1 MCAFAQMCVWK
12 REIVSVCTHT
22 SHTEFKLQTAV
33 VVWVPCRSVQSNL
46 MLSLLHC
53 MCLSEWVLLLLS
65 VSQWSPEIKTVVNN
79 VESTTAACASVKLI
93 TQNSGKRC
101 WVYYSC
107 LCLSEAHNAK
117 QWQTMLS
124 LLQLS
129 KPRTQNSGKWQKM
142 LSQLQLSVPQR
153 RTERKTGGKWQ
164 TMLSLLQL
172 SVPQRSPECKT
183 VANNVEY
190 YSCLCLGEAQNAKQ
204 WQTMFGDGPFTL
216 CSWMHTINSPIFSA
230 FFVRWI
236 YASCRFTDSGKQ
248 ETKNTLS

>member
-153 RTERKTGGKWQ
+153 RTERKT
-164 TMLSLLQL
+164 
-172 SVPQRSPECKT
+172 
-183 VANNVEY
+183 VANGKQCWVY
-190 YSCLCLGEAQNAKQ
+190 YSCLCLSEAQNAKQ
-204 WQTMFGDGPFTL
+204 WQTMLSTTAV
-216 CSWMHTINSPIFSA
+216 C
-230 FFVRWI
+230 
-236 YASCRFTDSGKQ
+236 ASVKPKTQNSGKQ
-248 ETKNTLS
+248 CSATALLRCAAECTQ

>member
-129 KPRTQNSGKWQKM
+129 KPRTQNSGKWQ
-142 LSQLQLSVPQR
+142 
-153 RTERKTGGKWQ
+153 

-190 YSCLCLGEAQNAKQ
+190 YSCLCLSEAQNAKQ

-230 FFVRWI
+230 FSVRWI